1 MNMEI
6 DSVVVYIGKDELVAL
21 LKKAYEEGCY
31 GYIDLRDSVVAGI
44 AEEYLAEHEKARK
57 APPGM
62 TFHPYPH
69 DLQTPPPVCGSGIL
83 SGVAWSGVSP
93 SMIHS
98 VPSFVQG
105 VETAPVWTTV
115 QPEIVNTGGI
125 QITATSGHT
134 MQFNDNG

>member
-6 DSVVVYIGKDELVAL
+6 DSVVVYIGRDELVAL

-31 GYIDLRDSVVAGI
+31 GYIDLRDSVANGI
-44 AEEYLAEHEKARK
+44 AEEYLAEHQSARK
-57 APPGM
+57 VPPGM

-83 SGVAWSGVSP
+83 SGVTWSGVTP
-93 SMIHS
+93 SLVQS
-98 VPSFVQG
+98 VPSFVQSMDQ
-105 VETAPVWTTV
+105 APVWTTM
-115 QPEIVNTGGI
+115 QPEIVNTGTI
-125 QITATSGHT
+125 QITTSSGHE